1 MDDKSAHS
9 ENGRAFV
16 GDMLWR
22 GVCADHWGSD
32 SLYGKARGILH
43 TSALVIAAMVVG
55 TIGIAEV
62 YGVDLA
68 NVAEI
73 DKELVIALIPALSLG
88 SAGLGAML
96 AAMLFAAI
104 ALGIFKTSHLFKY
117 GNFTRS
123 GDGKGGIDDEVLDRC
138 VSMAKEDVYEMYRAY
153 IYRMRDLQRNNR
165 FVGLFVVF
173 GQWSLFA
180 GIANITALAVFLH
193 VHMIG
198 SITAV

>member
-117 GNFTRS
+117 GNRRRRGAPRYGTRYS
-123 GDGKGGIDDEVLDRC
+123 KPHTCL
-138 VSMAKEDVYEMYRAY
+138 SMETLPEAETVKAALMT
-153 IYRMRDLQRNNR
+153 R
-165 FVGLFVVF
+165 FLTG
-173 GQWSLFA
+173 A
-180 GIANITALAVFLH
+180 
-193 VHMIG
+193 
-198 SITAV
+198 